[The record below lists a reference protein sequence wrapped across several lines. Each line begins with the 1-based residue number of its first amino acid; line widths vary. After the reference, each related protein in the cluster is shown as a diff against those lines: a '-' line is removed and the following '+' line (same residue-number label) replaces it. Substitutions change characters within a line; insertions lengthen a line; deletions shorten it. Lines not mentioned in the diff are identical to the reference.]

1 MAKKTNRLRLIG
13 IFAATVFSLGSLLS
27 VAPSVGAEEEKA
39 SSEQKPAV
47 WLQISPVSNKV
58 TLIAGESNEYNFTVS
73 NIGSETFSYHVYA
86 APYSV
91 NDEEYNVNFSN
102 ETNRTQ
108 ISRWIKFYND
118 KGELTDKAGFTIK
131 SGEKQTINYKITV
144 PNDIPAGGQYATIFA
159 ESDET
164 EGELSGSGIKTVSRV
179 GLIVYG
185 RTDGETENAAKITDF
200 NIPTFMTSG
209 KISAESRVE
218 NNGNTDFETVY
229 DFEVSSIFGKQLF
242 VKNNAYN
249 ILPDTA
255 RHVKTEWEETP
266 MMGFYKVHYKVSALG
281 GEVVEEKTKIVII
294 MPIWMI
300 IISII
305 LLTFI
310 IIWVIILIRKRKE
323 RKSRLLV

>member
-1 MAKKTNRLRLIG
+1 MRKKTNGTRFFGLL
-13 IFAATVFSLGSLLS
+13 AAAVLSLGSLLS
-27 VAPSVGAEEEKA
+27 FVPSVGAEDEGAKD
-39 SSEQKPAV
+39 SQKPAV

-58 TLIAGESNEYNFTVS
+58 TLVAGEKNEYNFTVS

-91 NDEEYNVNFSN
+91 TDEEYNVNFSN

-108 ISRWIKFYND
+108 ISRWIKFYDAEN
-118 KGELTDKAGFTIK
+118 KLTDKAGFTIK
-131 SGEKQTINYKITV
+131 SGEKQTINYQIAV
-144 PNDIPAGGQYATIFA
+144 PEDVPAGGQYATIFA

-185 RTDGETENAAKITDF
+185 RTDGETEDKATITDF
-200 NIPTFMTSG
+200 NIPTFLTSG
-209 KISAESRVE
+209 KISADSRVE
-218 NNGNTDFETVY
+218 NYGNTDFETVY
-229 DFEVSSIFGKQLF
+229 EFEVSSIFGKQLF

-255 RHVKTEWEETP
+255 RRVKTEWEETP
-266 MMGFYKVHYKVSALG
+266 MMGFYKVHYKVSALDG
-281 GEVVEEKTKIVII
+281 AVTEDKTKIVVI

-310 IIWVIILIRKRKE
+310 VVWVIILIRKRKE